1 MFSAVGAG
9 RFNTLPAVL
18 DPDSDDLLEMDGCR
32 SGNSDM
38 AVGLDVGRLLNLSL
52 LNFAL
57 NSCPTGGN
65 DKISLYMYVGDSEM
79 GLSKSTTNIG
89 SVRAGD
95 FPFVGDRDSIFSLC
109 KSTIS
114 VGDATKSSYDF
125 FFLDGE

>member
-38 AVGLDVGRLLNLSL
+38 AVASEGLDVGRLLNLSL

-57 NSCPTGGN
+57 NSCPIGGN
-65 DKISLYMYVGDSEM
+65 AKISLYMYVGE
-79 GLSKSTTNIG
+79 
-89 SVRAGD
+89 
-95 FPFVGDRDSIFSLC
+95 P
-109 KSTIS
+109 
-114 VGDATKSSYDF
+114 
-125 FFLDGE
+125 